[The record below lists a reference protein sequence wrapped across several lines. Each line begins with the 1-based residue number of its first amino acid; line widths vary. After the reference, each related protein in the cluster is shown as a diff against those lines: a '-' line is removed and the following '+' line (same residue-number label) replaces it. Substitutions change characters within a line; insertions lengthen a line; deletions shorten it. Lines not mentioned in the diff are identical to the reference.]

1 MPTFTEQKKK
11 NKIDLTPK
19 WILDLD
25 SPGGQI
31 NANFVLLPTDVQ
43 VGRLKDKIRACF

>member
-1 MPTFTEQKKK
+1 MQKFPEQKKRK
-11 NKIDLTPK
+11 KDLTAE

-31 NANFVLLPTDVQ
+31 DANFVLLPTDV
-43 VGRLKDKIRACF
+43 